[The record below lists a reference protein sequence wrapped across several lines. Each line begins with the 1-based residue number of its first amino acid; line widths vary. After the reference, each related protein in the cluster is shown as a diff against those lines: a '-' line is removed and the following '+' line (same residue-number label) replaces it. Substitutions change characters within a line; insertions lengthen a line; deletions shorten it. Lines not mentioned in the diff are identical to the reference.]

1 MGGEVDSPGE
11 SYPGVPMSQAPPI
24 APTELARVILE
35 GIDETPLKGETN
47 PLWQQVS
54 ATGTDLWLDTG
65 DMDQAAALWNP
76 DFQALTTNNT
86 LLNMEIQKGIYD
98 SWIPVAAAAA
108 ETDNADLSEDDLVL
122 EIAFALN
129 ARHGLRLVERFG
141 ARVSVELHTDLSHDV
156 ERSVAFGRRYAA
168 LCDKF
173 IVKVPLTPSGLVAA
187 RLLEEEGIQVNFTLG
202 FSARENYLIAC
213 VARPHWVNVFL
224 GRLNAYASGEGLCD
238 GRWVGERTTMASQA
252 AVKELRERL
261 GVPTRQIA
269 ASMRGAEQV
278 ETLAGLD
285 VYTMPVAVA
294 QAYLGAAPES
304 VSDCTGEDYR
314 PSWGEEVAPRVEGME
329 DLWEVSSEFRSV
341 CDKLAGIPASDL
353 APEEIEN
360 ALHDGGVG
368 GVFPRLSEKQTA
380 TLIAEGKAPKRDT
393 WLADIAQGKAG
404 LDGLFTLA
412 GLYAFSKDQAD
423 LDDRIRRQLGI

>member
-1 MGGEVDSPGE
+1 
-11 SYPGVPMSQAPPI
+11 MSEAPPLDS
-24 APTELARVILE
+24 TELARVIADGVSE
-35 GIDETPLKGETN
+35 SPLSGQPN

-65 DMDQAAALWNP
+65 DMDQAAGLWNP

-98 SWIPVAAAAA
+98 SWIPVAAAAVRA
-108 ETDNADLSEDDLVL
+108 DNPGISEQDLVL

-141 ARVSVELHTDLSHDV
+141 ARVSVELHTDLAHDV
-156 ERSVAFGRRYAA
+156 ERSLAYGRRYAA
-168 LCDKF
+168 LCDRF

-187 RLLEEEGIQVNFTLG
+187 RHLEEEGIPVNFTLG
-202 FSARENYLIAC
+202 FSARENYLVAC

-269 ASMRGAEQV
+269 ASMRGGDQV

-285 VYTMPVAVA
+285 VYTMPVPVA
-294 QAYLGAAPES
+294 QAYLDAAPKS
-304 VSDCTGEDYR
+304 VSDRTMEDYR
-314 PSWGEEVAPRVEGME
+314 PNWAEEVATRIEGME
-329 DLWEVSSEFRSV
+329 DLWEVTEKFRAV
-341 CDKLAGIPASDL
+341 CDQLAEVPASAL
-353 APEEIEN
+353 TPEGIES
-360 ALHDGGVG
+360 ALHEGGVG
-368 GVFPRLSEKQTA
+368 GVFPRLSEEQTA

-393 WLADIAQGKAG
+393 WLTEIATGNAG

-423 LDDRIRRQLGI
+423 LDDRIRRQLAS